1 MTADILDVLVVGGGP
16 VGLATAIEARLRGLT
31 VTIVEPRHRVGAG
44 DGAAG
49 SAIDK
54 ACGEGLMPGALPALA
69 RLGVDPPGFVLRG
82 VSYRSLNSRGVETRV
97 DHRFASGE
105 GRGVRRTALHD
116 ALAERARSLGV
127 VVVGGK
133 VDALEQDATS
143 VTAAGIRA
151 RYLVA
156 ADGLHSTVRRLT
168 GLERPVA
175 GRGRRYG
182 VRKHFHADPQTDLI
196 EVYWTPTVE
205 AYVTPVGDGVVG
217 IAMLGRKGLDF
228 DAALA
233 GIRPLAALVAG
244 AEPASE
250 LRGAGPFRQST
261 TRRSVGRVLLVGD
274 ASGYV
279 DAITGEGI
287 RVGLAQAEAAI
298 DCIARDD
305 PAGYERVWK
314 QRTRDFRVLTAGL
327 VAAANSPLRAAIV
340 PAASALPRVFGA
352 VVERLAR

>member
-1 MTADILDVLVVGGGP
+1 MTVGSEVDVLVVGGGP

-31 VTIVEPRHRVGAG
+31 VTIVEPRHGT
-44 DGAAG
+44 DGG
-49 SAIDK
+49 GAIDK

-69 RLGVDPPGFVLRG
+69 RLGVDPPGFALRG
-82 VSYRSLNSRGVETRV
+82 VSYRSLNSRSGERRV
-97 DHRFASGE
+97 DHHFASGE

-127 VVVGGK
+127 ILVSAK
-133 VDALEQDATS
+133 VDALQQDTQS

-175 GRGRRYG
+175 ARGRRYG
-182 VRKHFHADPQTDLI
+182 VRRHFYADPQTDLI

-228 DAALA
+228 NHALA

-250 LRGAGPFRQST
+250 LRGAGPFRQRT
-261 TRRSVGRVLLVGD
+261 TKRSLGRVLLAGD

-298 DCIARDD
+298 ACIERDD
-305 PAGYERVWK
+305 PGGYERAWK
-314 QRTRDFRVLTAGL
+314 ERTRDFRVLTAGL
-327 VAAANSPLRAAIV
+327 VAAANSPLRSAIV

>member
-1 MTADILDVLVVGGGP
+1 MTIDVLVVGGGP
-16 VGLATAIEARLRGLT
+16 VGLAAAIEARLRGLT
-31 VTIVEPRHRVGAG
+31 VTLLEPR
-44 DGAAG
+44 DG
-49 SAIDK
+49 AIDK

-82 VSYRSLNSRGVETRV
+82 VSYRSLTARGVEKRV
-97 DHRFASGE
+97 DHHFESGE

-116 ALAERARSLGV
+116 ALSERARSLGV
-127 VVVGGK
+127 VVVDGK
-133 VDALEQDATS
+133 AGSLEQDAES

-175 GRGRRYG
+175 VRGRRYG
-182 VRKHFHADPQTDLI
+182 VRQHFHAEPQSDLI

-205 AYVTPVGDGVVG
+205 AYVTPVGGGVVG
-217 IAMLGRKGLDF
+217 IAMLGRKGLDY

-233 GIRPLAALVAG
+233 AIPRLASLVKG

-250 LRGAGPFRQST
+250 RRGAGPFRQRT
-261 TRRSVGRVLLVGD
+261 TKRTLGRVLLVGD

-287 RVGLAQAEAAI
+287 RLGLAQAEVAI
-298 DCIARDD
+298 ASIADDD
-305 PAGYERVWK
+305 PKSYERAWI
-314 QRTRDFRVLTAGL
+314 QRTRDFRALTAGL
-327 VAAANSPLRAAIV
+327 VAAANSPLRGAIV

-352 VVERLAR
+352 VVERLAQ

>member
-1 MTADILDVLVVGGGP
+1 MTVGSEVDVLVVGGGP
-16 VGLATAIEARLRGLT
+16 VGLATAIEARLLGLT
-31 VTIVEPRHRVGAG
+31 VTIVEPRH
-44 DGAAG
+44 G
-49 SAIDK
+49 SGGGGAIDK

-69 RLGVDPPGFVLRG
+69 RLGVDPPGFALRG
-82 VSYRSLNSRGVETRV
+82 VSYRAAGYRV
-97 DHRFASGE
+97 DHRFAMGE

-133 VDALEQDATS
+133 VDALEQDSQS
-143 VTAAGIRA
+143 VTAGGIRA

-175 GRGRRYG
+175 ARGKRYG
-182 VRKHFHADPQTDLI
+182 VRRHFHVEPKTDLI

-217 IAMLGRKGLDF
+217 IAMLGRQGLDF
-228 DAALA
+228 EAALA
-233 GIRPLAALVAG
+233 GIPALASLIKG
-244 AEPASE
+244 AEPASA

-261 TRRSVGRVLLVGD
+261 TRRSLGRVLLVGD

-298 DCIARDD
+298 ASVSRDD
-305 PAGYERVWK
+305 PHSYERAWMR
-314 QRTRDFRVLTAGL
+314 RTRDFRVLTAGL
-327 VAAANSPLRAAIV
+327 VAAANSPLRSAIV
-340 PAASALPRVFGA
+340 PAAVALPRLFGG

>member
-1 MTADILDVLVVGGGP
+1 MTIDVLVVGGGP

-31 VTIVEPRHRVGAG
+31 VTLVEPRAGAV
-44 DGAAG
+44 
-49 SAIDK
+49 DK

-69 RLGVDPPGFVLRG
+69 RLGVDPPGFALRG
-82 VSYRSLNSRGVETRV
+82 VSYRSLTSRGAERRV
-97 DHRFASGE
+97 DHRFATGE
-105 GRGVRRTALHD
+105 GRGVRRTVLHD

-133 VDALEQDATS
+133 VDALEQDAQS

-156 ADGLHSTVRRLT
+156 ADGLHSTVRRLS

-175 GRGRRYG
+175 ARGRRYG
-182 VRKHFHADPQTDLI
+182 VRRHFHAEPQTDLI

-205 AYVTPVGDGVVG
+205 AYVTPVGGGVVG
-217 IAMLGRKGLDF
+217 IAMLGRKGIDF
-228 DAALA
+228 DSALA
-233 GIRPLAALVAG
+233 GIPSLAALVAG
-244 AEPASE
+244 AEPATE

-261 TRRSVGRVLLVGD
+261 TRRSLGRVLLVGD
-274 ASGYV
+274 ASGYI

-287 RVGLAQAEAAI
+287 RVGLAQAEVAI
-298 DCIARDD
+298 ASISRDD
-305 PAGYERVWK
+305 PKGYEREWM
-314 QRTRDFRVLTAGL
+314 QRTRDFRLLTAGL
-327 VAAANSPLRAAIV
+327 VTAANSPLRAAIV

>member
-1 MTADILDVLVVGGGP
+1 MTAVPEVDVLVVGGGP
-16 VGLATAIEARLRGLT
+16 AGLATAIEARLRGLT
-31 VTIVEPRHRVGAG
+31 VTIVEPRGGG
-44 DGAAG
+44 DHGG
-49 SAIDK
+49 IDK

-69 RLGVDPPGFVLRG
+69 RLGVDPPGFALRG
-82 VSYRSLNSRGVETRV
+82 VSYRSLNSRGAEKRV
-97 DHRFASGE
+97 DHHFAAGE

-127 VVVGGK
+127 ILVSAK
-133 VDALEQDATS
+133 VDALQQDAQS
-143 VTAAGIRA
+143 VTAAGICA

-168 GLERPVA
+168 GLERAVA
-175 GRGRRYG
+175 ARGRRYG
-182 VRKHFHADPQTDLI
+182 VRRHFHAEPQTDLI
-196 EVYWTPTVE
+196 EVFWTPTVE
-205 AYVTPVGDGVVG
+205 AYVTPVGGGVVG
-217 IAMLGRKGLDF
+217 IAMLGRQGLDF
-228 DAALA
+228 ENALA
-233 GIRPLAALVAG
+233 SIPALAALVAG
-244 AEPASE
+244 AEPASA

-261 TRRSVGRVLLVGD
+261 TRRSLGRVLLVGD

-287 RVGLAQAEAAI
+287 RVGLAQAEVAI
-298 DCIARDD
+298 ACIAHDD
-305 PAGYERVWK
+305 PQRYERAWM

-327 VAAANSPLRAAIV
+327 VAVANSPLRSAIV

>member
-1 MTADILDVLVVGGGP
+1 MTVDADVLVVGGGP

-31 VTIVEPRHRVGAG
+31 VTLVEPRGG
-44 DGAAG
+44 
-49 SAIDK
+49 AIDK

-69 RLGVDPPGFVLRG
+69 RLGVDPPGFALRG
-82 VSYRSLNSRGVETRV
+82 VSYRSATSRGAERRV
-97 DHRFASGE
+97 DHLFSSGD
-105 GRGVRRTALHD
+105 GRGVRRTALHG
-116 ALAERARSLGV
+116 ALTERARSLGV
-127 VVVGGK
+127 VVVAGK
-133 VDALEQDATS
+133 VDALEQDAHS

-175 GRGRRYG
+175 ARGRRYG
-182 VRKHFHADPQTDLI
+182 VRRHYHAEPQSELI

-205 AYVTPVGDGVVG
+205 AYVTPVGGGVVG
-217 IAMLGRKGLDF
+217 IAMLGRKGIDF

-244 AEPASE
+244 AEPATE

-261 TRRSVGRVLLVGD
+261 TRRSHGRVLLVGD

-287 RVGLAQAEAAI
+287 RVGLAQAEVAI
-298 DCIARDD
+298 ASIARDD
-305 PAGYERVWK
+305 PRGYERDWMR
-314 QRTRDFRVLTAGL
+314 RTRDFRMLTAGL
-327 VAAANSPLRAAIV
+327 VAAANSPLRGAIV

-352 VVERLAR
+352 VVDRLAR